1 MSTFAAPLEAYQ
13 TRLKREH
20 FLLVRQTL
28 DELIQRSGVDVA
40 ANQKTIQQLNETLQ
54 MRDREQ
60 RWLRVWEVVC
70 TFLRVLTIGG
80 LIAAALG
87 GLAFVTVTDLPYRLP
102 LLIIGGVVALVAWF
116 LKFFW
121 FNELREAASSRVN
134 GIETEVARL
143 EALAWKQMEP
153 LNALFTWDTV
163 TDLLRQ
169 VLPDVHF
176 DRMLSQERVD
186 DLEVGLGWNDEA
198 TREISIR
205 QLQSG
210 AIQGNPFVIAEGLSS
225 RMVEKTYTGTK
236 TVMVRRS
243 TRVDGRIRVSFVPE
257 VLRASVTKPYPHFFP
272 VAFVLFGSDAAPNL
286 LFSRDPSKHSGME
299 DSFFN
304 RLAKRRTTKALEA
317 FSRNL
322 DDEYGFTMM
331 PNREFETL
339 FHAKDRSD
347 EREFRLLFTPYAQQ
361 EMVKLLNDTTIGFG
375 DNFRM
380 VKERCITAVFPDHLL
395 KTEMALSPGHFRNKD
410 IVALKQHFVQYNVD
424 YFKAFYFALAP
435 LMTIPLYCQ
444 RRTPTQMLTRR
455 AATETSAYENEL
467 IANAYG
473 DAFFKPATCV
483 TPCILKTTTRGSG
496 DATRFDVIA
505 HGYRA
510 MPRTD
515 YVGCYDSN
523 GTCHSVPVR
532 WDEYLPVTE
541 TTPVIALPDRIAETG
556 EKRTEAE
563 AVALLRENNF
573 AVQKVRH
580 IRSSYVAKI

>member
-28 DELIQRSGVDVA
+28 EELIQRSGVDVA

-60 RWLRVWEVVC
+60 WWLRVWKVVC
-70 TFLRVLTIGG
+70 TCLGALTIGG
-80 LIAAALG
+80 LIAAGLG
-87 GLAFVTVTDLPYRLP
+87 LLAFVTATHLPYRLP
-102 LLIIGGVVALVAWF
+102 LLIIGGVVALVAWH

-121 FNELREAASSRVN
+121 FNELREAAAQRVR

-186 DLEVGLGWNDEA
+186 DLEVGLGWRDEA

-225 RMVEKTYTGTK
+225 RMGEKIYSGTK
-236 TVMVRRS
+236 TVLVRR
-243 TRVDGRIRVSFVPE
+243 TVYEGRRQTVRLVPE
-257 VLRASVTKPYPHFFP
+257 VLRATVTKPFPVYFP

-286 LFSRDPSKHSGME
+286 VFSREPSKHSGQE
-299 DSFFN
+299 DTFFN
-304 RLAKRRTTKALEA
+304 RLAKRRTTKELEA

-380 VKERCITAVFPDHLL
+380 MKERCITAVFPDHLL

-473 DAFFKPATCV
+473 DAFFKPAKCV
-483 TPCILKTTTRGSG
+483 TPCLLKTTTRGAG
-496 DATRFDVIA
+496 DATRFDVTA
-505 HGYRA
+505 YGYRA
-510 MPRTD
+510 VPRTD
-515 YVGCYDSN
+515 YVRCYDSDGN
-523 GTCHSVPVR
+523 GHQVPVQ
-532 WDEYLPVTE
+532 WNEYLPVQA
-541 TTPVIALPDRIAETG
+541 TTPMIALPDRVTETG
-556 EKRTEAE
+556 ATRSA
-563 AVALLRENNF
+563 ADALALLRENNYS
-573 AVQKVRH
+573 VTNVRH
-580 IRSSYVAKI
+580 IRSSYVAKV